1 VTATRPDALVIEATP
16 HAARHVVS
24 CKILSGHNDANIR
37 RRIDQVL
44 LFCRFRPHLS
54 FGRPVNAGHVL
65 IGFSNVR
72 VRTSRLFFFLLA
84 KVGYSSDSLLR
95 RRQRGE
101 QLHVPLDV
109 IHPVSYTLVRKFLA
123 GRITTC
129 P

>member
-24 CKILSGHNDANIR
+24 CKILSSHNDANIR
-37 RRIDQVL
+37 RWIDQVL
-44 LFCRFRPHLS
+44 LFCRFRPRLS

-72 VRTSRLFFFLLA
+72 VRTSRLFFFSLA

-95 RRQRGE
+95 RGQCGE
-101 QLHVPLDV
+101 RFTFRLTLFTPFP
-109 IHPVSYTLVRKFLA
+109 IHWSANFLQ
-123 GRITTC
+123 GE
-129 P
+129 